1 MSEQTTFMKNFFA
14 YTFILAAAVFVSG
27 CATRTS
33 YHQPPVT
40 APPTLTLTQIK
51 EMTAKGVSDETILTA
66 LRASRV
72 IYKLTS
78 KDVLDLQAAKV
89 SPVVIDYLLSTPQI
103 SPPQPAPRY
112 RTYYYYYPP
121 PPWPYWW
128 YDWHGHFDFHHD
140 FHHGHHW

>member
-1 MSEQTTFMKNFFA
+1 MTL
-14 YTFILAAAVFVSG
+14 ILAAVVFVSG

-33 YHQPPVT
+33 YHRPPVT

-51 EMTAKGVSDETILTA
+51 EMTVKGVSDETILTA

-89 SPVVIDYLLSTPQI
+89 SPAVIDYLLSTPQLY
-103 SPPQPAPRY
+103 PPQPVPVRY
-112 RTYYYYYPP
+112 RTYNYYYPP
-121 PPWPYWW
+121 PWPY
-128 YDWHGHFDFHHD
+128 YFGFHHD
-140 FHHGHHW
+140 FNHGHHW